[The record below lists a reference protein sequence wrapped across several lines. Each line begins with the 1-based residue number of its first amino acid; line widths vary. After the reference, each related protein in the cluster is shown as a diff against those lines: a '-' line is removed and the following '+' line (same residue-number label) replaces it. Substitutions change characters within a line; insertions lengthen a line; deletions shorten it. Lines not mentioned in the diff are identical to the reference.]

1 MIKKILFL
9 YLLLP
14 VFLTSCSYMPDG
26 KGCLVVESD
35 SDDYTI
41 KEVYARK
48 AGEAVWRIVWSASS
62 SSIDWTYANIYLDPG
77 DYYVRAK
84 MCWAGKFYTID
95 STGFAAVCIKEGE
108 TTFLY
113 ARLESQYFYQ

>member
-1 MIKKILFL
+1 MIKKFLFFC
-9 YLLLP
+9 LLLP
-14 VFLTSCSYMPDG
+14 VFLISCSMMPDG

-35 SDDYTI
+35 SEGYTI

-48 AGEAVWRIVWSASS
+48 AGEAVWKIVWSDSN
-62 SSIDWTYANIYLDPG
+62 SSIAWTHANIHLKPG

-84 MCWAGKFYTID
+84 MCWLDSFYAID
-95 STGFAAVCIKEGE
+95 STGFATVTIKEGE

-113 ARLESQYFYQ
+113 ARLESRYFYQ